1 MLRSRSQLVCRIGNI
16 TTNCSML
23 HVANC
28 CLGVRP
34 PLATKQPTR
43 FFQLIYFSIKFLKL
57 YLGFKAFLLLKTI
70 KKRGNRK
77 RSPIST
83 TTLIFY
89 AAHDRWNRPHGP
101 HLVSPKEKKNSNRKR
116 SRAAD

>member
-28 CLGVRP
+28 CLGVKP

-57 YLGFKAFLLLKTI
+57 YLGFNAFLLLKGDSI
-70 KKRGNRK
+70 RKLSKKGATESEVR
-77 RSPIST
+77 
-83 TTLIFY
+83 Y
-89 AAHDRWNRPHGP
+89 RP
-101 HLVSPKEKKNSNRKR
+101 RR
-116 SRAAD
+116 